1 MTTHSDILYVP
12 GPSMDMVLE
21 PDGTVSLVVGHITA
35 TKDGT
40 KVIHDVKVDWPQN
53 IELPKPGKQIKFTN
67 LRLINSNIEKGCP
80 VVCEA
85 GVAFDFESLKKA

>member
-1 MTTHSDILYVP
+1 MTAHSNVSFASGLSTDL
-12 GPSMDMVLE
+12 VLE
-21 PDGTVSLVVGHITA
+21 PDGTTSLVVGHAVAI
-35 TKDGT
+35 KDET
-40 KVIHDVKVDWPQN
+40 KVIHDVKVKWPQN

-85 GVAFDFESLKKA
+85 SVTFDFESLKKA